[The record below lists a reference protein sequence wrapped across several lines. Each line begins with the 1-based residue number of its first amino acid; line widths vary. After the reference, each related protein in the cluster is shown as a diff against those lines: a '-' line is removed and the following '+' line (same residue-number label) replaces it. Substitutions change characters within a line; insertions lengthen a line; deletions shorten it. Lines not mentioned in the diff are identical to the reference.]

1 MMKEESKEGGQ
12 VRSDRNDRQ
21 RDRKGGGREKEQREA
36 KHAGNEAD
44 FIPKEVVAGEE

>member
-1 MMKEESKEGGQ
+1 MTAKETGREGEE
-12 VRSDRNDRQ
+12 
-21 RDRKGGGREKEQREA
+21 EKEQREA